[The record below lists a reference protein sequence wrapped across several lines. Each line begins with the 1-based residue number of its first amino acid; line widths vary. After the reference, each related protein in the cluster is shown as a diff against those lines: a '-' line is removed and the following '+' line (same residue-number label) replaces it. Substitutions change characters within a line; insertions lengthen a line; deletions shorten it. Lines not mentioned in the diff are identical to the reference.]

1 MECPKEETMEAKSP
15 TLENAPTEEDSKYP
29 RGMPLFLNLLSIIL
43 ATIVCGYDA
52 NCVTTIIPVVT
63 DRFNS
68 LNDVGWYGTA
78 FLLAS
83 ASSQLF
89 YGKLYLFYPAKIVFS
104 TVVFTFAMGSL
115 ICAVA
120 PNSSSFIV
128 GRAISG
134 LGSAGI
140 LAGTNIIISRCVPVR
155 MRPIYSSIIGS
166 IECVAIS
173 IGPLLGGAIAETLG
187 WRWCFWLL
195 LPLAGL
201 TIIITIIFLGNEEGA
216 AQPTLT
222 LKEKIRRLD
231 ASSLAMFIPAIVCL
245 ILGLQWGGTS
255 YPWSNWRV
263 FVLFIIS
270 GCFLFAFGVNQ
281 YRKGEEAT
289 VPPRIFLTRTVLF
302 GSLYSFNTSGALY
315 VAVYY
320 LPIWFQAVKGA
331 SPFGS
336 GVRGLP
342 LVLSLVVSILT
353 SGSITSIIGYYT
365 PTMCLGSILMAVG
378 AGMLTTFRVDTPIT
392 LWIIYQIILAL
403 GIGLG
408 FQQPIIATQTNFS
421 GKDLPIA
428 LVLVSFIQNLG
439 GIVALSS
446 AQNIFTNQLMYN
458 IHKAAPNIDPK
469 LVQKVGVLSLKLSFT
484 KKELNEILPA
494 YNLSITQALLVATVM
509 TSVTAIGCFGVPFY
523 SVKGKNT
530 KEDRV

>member
-1 MECPKEETMEAKSP
+1 MQRH
-15 TLENAPTEEDSKYP
+15 DIQSK
-29 RGMPLFLNLLSIIL
+29 FLLKLRQ
-43 ATIVCGYDA
+43 DA

-104 TVVFTFAMGSL
+104 TVVFTFAIGSL

-222 LKEKIRRLD
+222 LKEKIGRLD
-231 ASSLAMFIPAIVCL
+231 VSSLALFMPAIVCL
-245 ILGLQWGGTS
+245 ILGLQWGGTY

-302 GSLYSFNTSGALY
+302 VSLYSFNTSGALY

-320 LPIWFQAVKGA
+320 
-331 SPFGS
+331 
-336 GVRGLP
+336 VR
-342 LVLSLVVSILT
+342 LT
-353 SGSITSIIGYYT
+353 E
-365 PTMCLGSILMAVG
+365 
-378 AGMLTTFRVDTPIT
+378 
-392 LWIIYQIILAL
+392 W
-403 GIGLG
+403 
-408 FQQPIIATQTNFS
+408 
-421 GKDLPIA
+421 
-428 LVLVSFIQNLG
+428 
-439 GIVALSS
+439 
-446 AQNIFTNQLMYN
+446 
-458 IHKAAPNIDPK
+458 
-469 LVQKVGVLSLKLSFT
+469 
-484 KKELNEILPA
+484 
-494 YNLSITQALLVATVM
+494 
-509 TSVTAIGCFGVPFY
+509 
-523 SVKGKNT
+523 
-530 KEDRV
+530 

>member
-1 MECPKEETMEAKSP
+1 MECPKTEKTKVERLKS
-15 TLENAPTEEDSKYP
+15 EDSSTEDGSKYP
-29 RGMPLFLNLLSIIL
+29 RGIPLFLNLLSIIL

-52 NCVTTIIPVVT
+52 NCVTTIIPIVT

-68 LNDVGWYGTA
+68 LNDVGWYGAA

-89 YGKLYLFYPAKIVFS
+89 YGKIYLFHPAKIVFS
-104 TVVFTFAMGSL
+104 TVVFIFAVGSL
-115 ICAVA
+115 ICALA
-120 PNSSSFIV
+120 PNSNSFIV

-155 MRPIYSSIIGS
+155 MRPVYSSIIGA

-173 IGPLLGGAIAETLG
+173 IGPLLGGLIAETLG

-201 TIIITIIFLGNEEGA
+201 TIVITILFMGEEENSE
-216 AQPTLT
+216 QLTLT
-222 LKEKIRRLD
+222 LKEKIHRLD
-231 ASSLAMFIPAIVCL
+231 LSSLALFIPAIVCL
-245 ILGLQWGGTS
+245 ILALQWGGTN
-255 YPWSNWRV
+255 YTWSNWRV

-270 GCFLFAFGVNQ
+270 GCFLFAFGFNQ

-302 GSLYSFNTSGALY
+302 GSFYSFNTSGALY

-331 SPFGS
+331 SPFSS
-336 GVRGLP
+336 GVCGLP

-353 SGSITSIIGYYT
+353 SGGITSIIGYYT
-365 PTMCLGSILMAVG
+365 PTMWFGSILMALG
-378 AGMLTTFRVDTPIT
+378 AGMLTTFRVDAPTT
-392 LWIIYQIILAL
+392 LWIIYQIIFAL
-403 GIGLG
+403 GIGFG
-408 FQQPIIATQTNFS
+408 FQQPIIAAQTNFS

-439 GIVALSS
+439 GIVALST
-446 AQNIFTNQLMYN
+446 AQNIFTNQLIHN
-458 IHKAAPNIDPK
+458 ISKTAPNIDPK
-469 LVQKVGVLSLKLSFT
+469 LVQKVGVLSLKLNFT
-484 KKELNEILPA
+484 KNELNEILPA
-494 YNLSITQALLVATVM
+494 YNLSITQTFLVATVM
-509 TSVTAIGCFGVPFY
+509 ASVTAIGCCGIPFH
-523 SVKGKNT
+523 SVKAKDT
-530 KEDRV
+530 TEDKV

>member
-1 MECPKEETMEAKSP
+1 MERCDIQP
-15 TLENAPTEEDSKYP
+15 LLL
-29 RGMPLFLNLLSIIL
+29 LFLLKSRQ
-43 ATIVCGYDA
+43 DA

-104 TVVFTFAMGSL
+104 TVVFTFALGSL

-155 MRPIYSSIIGS
+155 MRPFYSSIIGA

-201 TIIITIIFLGNEEGA
+201 SIIITILFLGNGEGVA
-216 AQPTLT
+216 RPILT
-222 LKEKIRRLD
+222 LEEKIRRLD
-231 ASSLAMFIPAIVCL
+231 LPSLALFIPAIVCL
-245 ILGLQWGGTS
+245 ILGLQWGGTY

-320 LPIWFQAVKGA
+320 
-331 SPFGS
+331 
-336 GVRGLP
+336 VRWTE
-342 LVLSLVVSILT
+342 S
-353 SGSITSIIGYYT
+353 
-365 PTMCLGSILMAVG
+365 
-378 AGMLTTFRVDTPIT
+378 
-392 LWIIYQIILAL
+392 
-403 GIGLG
+403 
-408 FQQPIIATQTNFS
+408 
-421 GKDLPIA
+421 
-428 LVLVSFIQNLG
+428 
-439 GIVALSS
+439 
-446 AQNIFTNQLMYN
+446 
-458 IHKAAPNIDPK
+458 
-469 LVQKVGVLSLKLSFT
+469 
-484 KKELNEILPA
+484 
-494 YNLSITQALLVATVM
+494 
-509 TSVTAIGCFGVPFY
+509 
-523 SVKGKNT
+523 
-530 KEDRV
+530 

>member
-1 MECPKEETMEAKSP
+1 MECPKGGTTETISP
-15 TLENAPTEEDSKYP
+15 ISENSPTEEDSKYP
-29 RGMPLFLNLLSIIL
+29 RGIPLFLNLLSIIL
-43 ATIVCGYDA
+43 ATIMCGYDA

-68 LNDVGWYGTA
+68 LNDVGWYGAA

-89 YGKLYLFYPAKIVFS
+89 CGKLYFFHPAKIVFS
-104 TVVFTFAMGSL
+104 TVVFTFAVGSL

-128 GRAISG
+128 GRAVSG
-134 LGSAGI
+134 LGSTGI

-155 MRPIYSSIIGS
+155 MRPVYSSIIGA
-166 IECVAIS
+166 IEC
-173 IGPLLGGAIAETLG
+173 
-187 WRWCFWLL
+187 CFWLL

-201 TIIITIIFLGNEEGA
+201 TIVITILFLGNEEG
-216 AQPTLT
+216 PEESTLP
-222 LKEKIRRLD
+222 LEEKSRRLD
-231 ASSLAMFIPAIVCL
+231 LLSLALFIPAILCL
-245 ILGLQWGGTS
+245 ILGLQWGGAY
-255 YPWSNWRV
+255 YPWSNWRA

-289 VPPRIFLTRTVLF
+289 VPPRVFLTRTVLF

-315 VAVYY
+315 VAVNY

-336 GVRGLP
+336 GIRGLP

-378 AGMLTTFRVDTPIT
+378 GGMLTTFRVDTPIT
-392 LWIIYQIILAL
+392 LWIIYQIIFAL

-408 FQQPIIATQTNFS
+408 FQQRIIATQTNFS

-428 LVLVSFIQNLG
+428 LVLVSFVQNLG

-458 IHKAAPNIDPK
+458 LYKAAPDIDLK
-469 LVQKVGVLSLKLSFT
+469 LLSFT

-494 YNLSITQALLVATVM
+494 YNLSIFQALLVATVM
-509 TSVTAIGCFGVPFY
+509 ASVAAVGFFGVPFY

-530 KEDRV
+530 EEDKV